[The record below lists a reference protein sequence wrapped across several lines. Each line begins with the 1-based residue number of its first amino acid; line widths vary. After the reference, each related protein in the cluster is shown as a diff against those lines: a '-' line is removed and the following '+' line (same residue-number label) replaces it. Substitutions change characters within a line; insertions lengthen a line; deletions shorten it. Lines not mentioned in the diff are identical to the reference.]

1 MYGITSDGSSRR
13 NVKFPS
19 KGVQGLGNGDERMKK
34 MKKKL
39 KKKVKVFFCTPLMTA
54 GDNICM
60 WGEGKRRN
68 REEESWE
75 KISAGVIEKSCSA
88 VSGVLDVRYTD
99 IFFFFFHQTYF
110 SQTVGGL
117 FGMEGK

>member
-1 MYGITSDGSSRR
+1 MH
-13 NVKFPS
+13 V
-19 KGVQGLGNGDERMKK
+19 
-34 MKKKL
+34 
-39 KKKVKVFFCTPLMTA
+39 
-54 GDNICM
+54 
-60 WGEGKRRN
+60 GEG
-68 REEESWE
+68 EEKKSGGGELE

>member
-1 MYGITSDGSSRR
+1 
-13 NVKFPS
+13 
-19 KGVQGLGNGDERMKK
+19 
-34 MKKKL
+34 
-39 KKKVKVFFCTPLMTA
+39 MTA

-60 WGEGKRRN
+60 WGSGGREMGRRRRRRAGKDF
-68 REEESWE
+68 S
-75 KISAGVIEKSCSA
+75 GVIEKSCSA

-99 IFFFFFHQTYF
+99 IFFYFFFQQTYF